1 MFCLCYQKET
11 CHITTYELQAFLPV
25 LVYGCHWAMFWLDL
39 VPRQLR
45 IYNTISFQYQYTA
58 VRTWFAINISQ
69 TCRLSRVNVSFKG
82 FLDLKYIKCID
93 LLNMTWHCYDLPH
106 YTALHTIKMLLML
119 MCNSVPAVP
128 DCLSVSVC
136 VWREAAEVVQCS
148 WMWSVAVGSERRLLW
163 QGSRLQRT
171 QCACAVGP
179 GL

>member
-1 MFCLCYQKET
+1 
-11 CHITTYELQAFLPV
+11 
-25 LVYGCHWAMFWLDL
+25 MFWEGD
-39 VPRQLR
+39 VSYHYLR
-45 IYNTISFQYQYTA
+45 TTSFPSCAGLWLPLSNVLTGLSSETTQDIYNKISFQYQQSA

-69 TCRLSRVNVSFKG
+69 TCRLSRVNVAFKG

-119 MCNSVPAVP
+119 MCISVPAVP
-128 DCLSVSVC
+128 DCLSMSVC

-148 WMWSVAVGSERRLLW
+148 GMWSVAVGGERRLLW

-171 QCACAVGP
+171 QSACSDGP